1 MYLRSTWDGKPDEAG
16 KELTMAG
23 SIPAAFPTAEA
34 RQRTSVQLLRSAG
47 APLPAAE
54 EARARLPDQGL
65 PSSGAAAFSCF
76 VHVWALFVVVV
87 SPSLNSAGTE
97 KCHKSLAQ
105 EHPWELVFSTE
116 TLKSIILSVCKN
128 KTCCNRARYFG
139 LSAALL
145 RGVCP

>member
-16 KELTMAG
+16 KDLTTMAG
-23 SIPAAFPTAEA
+23 SIPAAFLTAEA

-65 PSSGAAAFSCF
+65 PSSGAAAFRCF

-97 KCHKSLAQ
+97 NVTRVSLRNT
-105 EHPWELVFSTE
+105 LGILFSP
-116 TLKSIILSVCKN
+116 LKH
-128 KTCCNRARYFG
+128 
-139 LSAALL
+139 
-145 RGVCP
+145 